1 MPCQPLCGV
10 SLCVDGSTCGR
21 CAGTVRLRRQ
31 GRVASQTRRRA
42 REPRITGIH
51 AHGWN
56 ECSYVS
62 RWGFRPTFRTP
73 SHSLIHEN
81 SASPRPPGAATGSAQ
96 PHERPR
102 GACIR
107 HSVSGSDT
115 HAANGR
121 RTAHATATGAQGDP
135 TVTPIPLP
143 AVEPAGRRRDT
154 GRVTAHTRGGLRCRW
169 DTSSQFQAEA
179 LRSRIPCLSDTPAGP
194 GPQRPHPDTAHTALV
209 ASSLAPDASPPP
221 QDDRHRLTTCW
232 QHLPSS
238 SRVLT
243 TALSSARTRAACERM
258 CRASKRVQLR
268 RRLAAPRGASW
279 APPREDPRLAGRPR
293 LKRLVASA
301 QCAGS
306 SAWQARWR
314 RAPGARPNG
323 VDSAV
328 VSTCMQGRSSVAINV
343 PGARPSSP
351 RYGCRADRWTRASG
365 LLRCLRGA
373 RQHRPPR
380 SR

>member
-1 MPCQPLCGV
+1 MSRACRVSHCAVSAYVWTAQP
-10 SLCVDGSTCGR
+10 
-21 CAGTVRLRRQ
+21 AGAVRTVRLRRHE

-62 RWGFRPTFRTP
+62 RWGFRPTFRRHRR
-73 SHSLIHEN
+73 HSVLGSCRLAPLQKRELRVGRA
-81 SASPRPPGAATGSAQ
+81 ASTGSAQ

-258 CRASKRVQLR
+258 CRAAKRGFNFGAAS
-268 RRLAAPRGASW
+268 RRLAAPRGASR

-306 SAWQARWR
+306 SGWRARWR
-314 RAPGARPNG
+314 RAPGARPSG
-323 VDSAV
+323 S
-328 VSTCMQGRSSVAINV
+328 
-343 PGARPSSP
+343 
-351 RYGCRADRWTRASG
+351 RAMW
-365 LLRCLRGA
+365 
-373 RQHRPPR
+373 
-380 SR
+380 

>member
-1 MPCQPLCGV
+1 MCGRLNLRALCGL
-10 SLCVDGSTCGR
+10 SACGGRAALLLKHVDGHESH
-21 CAGTVRLRRQ
+21 
-31 GRVASQTRRRA
+31 
-42 REPRITGIH
+42 ETGIH

-56 ECSYVS
+56 ECSCSYVS
-62 RWGFRPTFRTP
+62 RWGFRPTFRRHRR
-73 SHSLIHEN
+73 HSVLGSGRLAPLQKRELRVGRA
-81 SASPRPPGAATGSAQ
+81 ASTGSAQ

-107 HSVSGSDT
+107 HSVSGSDTKSDT

-238 SRVLT
+238 SQELT

-258 CRASKRVQLR
+258 CRAAKRGFNFGAAS
-268 RRLAAPRGASW
+268 RRLAAPRG
-279 APPREDPRLAGRPR
+279 PHREKTRDLRDGR
-293 LKRLVASA
+293 
-301 QCAGS
+301 GS
-306 SAWQARWR
+306 SGWLPARS
-314 RAPGARPNG
+314 ALEAQLGKPGGAEPLVR
-323 VDSAV
+323 
-328 VSTCMQGRSSVAINV
+328 GRTGSIAL
-343 PGARPSSP
+343 
-351 RYGCRADRWTRASG
+351 W
-365 LLRCLRGA
+365 
-373 RQHRPPR
+373 
-380 SR
+380 

>member
-1 MPCQPLCGV
+1 MWTAQPARAV
-10 SLCVDGSTCGR
+10 R
-21 CAGTVRLRRQ
+21 TVRLRRHE

-81 SASPRPPGAATGSAQ
+81 TASPRPPGAATGSAQ

-258 CRASKRVQLR
+258 CRASKRGFNFG
-268 RRLAAPRGASW
+268 AA
-279 APPREDPRLAGRPR
+279 
-293 LKRLVASA
+293 
-301 QCAGS
+301 
-306 SAWQARWR
+306 
-314 RAPGARPNG
+314 
-323 VDSAV
+323 
-328 VSTCMQGRSSVAINV
+328 
-343 PGARPSSP
+343 
-351 RYGCRADRWTRASG
+351 
-365 LLRCLRGA
+365 
-373 RQHRPPR
+373 
-380 SR
+380 